1 MKNFSQSIGNPTQGG
16 VGFCCTFS
24 LCLPVPFLNCFQHPV
39 GAASQGWSRPR
50 GGDRLPPHH
59 RDGDGDSLASWSRVA
74 SRWGRGTG
82 LA

>member
-1 MKNFSQSIGNPTQGG
+1 MKNFSQSIRNPTQGG

-24 LCLPVPFLNCFQHPV
+24 LCLRVPFLNCVWHPR
-39 GAASQGWSRPR
+39 SWPRPR

-59 RDGDGDSLASWSRVA
+59 RAGDGDSLASWSRVA
-74 SRWGRGTG
+74 SRRGGGTG